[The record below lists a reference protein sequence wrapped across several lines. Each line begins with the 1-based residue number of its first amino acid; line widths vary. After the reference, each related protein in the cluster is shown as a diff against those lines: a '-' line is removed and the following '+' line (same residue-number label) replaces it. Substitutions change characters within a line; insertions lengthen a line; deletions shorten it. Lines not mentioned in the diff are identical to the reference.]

1 MKPLCHFKGPGEIST
16 LISCYVSVNV
26 LGKDEL
32 TSQWLQIKDVGF
44 FSGKGVFTQEKTKR
58 LIQENET
65 GGKILLL
72 CMSMSGGKACER
84 ELFFKI
90 KDQPG
95 MGNSWLW

>member
-1 MKPLCHFKGPGEIST
+1 MAAEKG
-16 LISCYVSVNV
+16 CRVF
-26 LGKDEL
+26 
-32 TSQWLQIKDVGF
+32 QWKRGF
-44 FSGKGVFTQEKTKR
+44 HSGKTKR

-90 KDQPG
+90 KDQPD
-95 MGNSWLW
+95 MGTSWLW